1 MIINKLKNIY
11 ISKKNRGKVYIK
23 KNAVVSVNSSF
34 EGNNIIGNETV
45 FSGSLGFSS
54 YIGARCNISAKIKRY
69 SSISNDVSVIYYTH
83 PLSPFVSTS
92 PVFYSNAH
100 QCQYS
105 FTEKKC
111 FQDAIYADETNK
123 IPVIIGNDVWIGAK
137 VTILGGVKI
146 GDGAVI
152 AAGAVVTK
160 DVPPYAIVGGIPAKL
175 IRYRYDQDVI
185 DMLMSFKW
193 WDKNEE
199 WIRKHLSAFQDIKSF
214 VELIE
219 GEKK

>member
-92 PVFYSNAH
+92 PPVAPFVPTQNA
-100 QCQYS
+100 
-105 FTEKKC
+105 
-111 FQDAIYADETNK
+111 
-123 IPVIIGNDVWIGAK
+123 
-137 VTILGGVKI
+137 
-146 GDGAVI
+146 
-152 AAGAVVTK
+152 
-160 DVPPYAIVGGIPAKL
+160 IPAPPPTVSP
-175 IRYRYDQDVI
+175 I
-185 DMLMSFKW
+185 
-193 WDKNEE
+193 
-199 WIRKHLSAFQDIKSF
+199 SAY
-214 VELIE
+214 VTLYVVPV
-219 GEKK
+219 